1 MDNQQPSR
9 IEWRTAIKYDRYE
22 ANRFEDMRKVQ
33 RLSIHEN
40 PVNLC
45 GALLLKKMKI
55 QSQHLVK
62 ARAVL
67 TARLGNE

>member
-40 PVNLC
+40 PVNLR

-55 QSQHLVK
+55 
-62 ARAVL
+62 
-67 TARLGNE
+67 